1 MNKDKWSEAAGSLA
15 WTSAGKRMFITS
27 KLYTEFK

>member
-15 WTSAGKRMFITS
+15 GTGAAERMFITS